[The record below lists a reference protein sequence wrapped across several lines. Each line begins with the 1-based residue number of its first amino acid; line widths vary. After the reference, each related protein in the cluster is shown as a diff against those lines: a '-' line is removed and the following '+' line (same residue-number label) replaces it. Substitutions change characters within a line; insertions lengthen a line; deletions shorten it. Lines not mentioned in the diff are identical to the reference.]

1 MNCLCFIFSPPSRI
15 CDSSEKL
22 TRPNIRK
29 FVWDNNLVLAPAC
42 RKGLRS
48 WTSSRCCLW
57 DAPDYLTIKWPLLPY
72 LSHLNTPI
80 LAAFFQKTLGVK
92 DVSRRHLMR
101 ELRAIK
107 AENKPDIKVVQDIY
121 LRLQRMSADM
131 DSEDLELLL

>member
-1 MNCLCFIFSPPSRI
+1 
-15 CDSSEKL
+15 
-22 TRPNIRK
+22 
-29 FVWDNNLVLAPAC
+29 
-42 RKGLRS
+42 
-48 WTSSRCCLW
+48 
-57 DAPDYLTIKWPLLPY
+57 

-80 LAAFFQKTLGVK
+80 LAAFFQNTLGVK
-92 DVSRRHLMR
+92 DVSRRDLIR